1 MGLAWWMPDTET
13 SRGFFKFLPRN
24 YLENQ
29 EHLRETE
36 IVQLEDMLLKDQSTG
51 GLANASELIRLREL
65 QKDHI
70 LNDMILC
77 INQSLNG
84 NRQLRSPSTAEL
96 IQEDVVDIVERLFI
110 VRKKLMESLEG

>member
-29 EHLRETE
+29 QHLSETE
-36 IVQLEDMLLKDQSTG
+36 IVQLEEMLLKDHSTG

-65 QKDHI
+65 QKDLI

-84 NRQLRSPSTAEL
+84 NRQLRCPSTPDL
-96 IQEDVVDIVERLFI
+96 IQEDVADIVERLFT
-110 VRKKLMESLEG
+110 VRKKLMERLEG

>member
-24 YLENQ
+24 YLDNQ
-29 EHLRETE
+29 QHLSESE
-36 IVQLEDMLLKDQSTG
+36 ILQLEEMLLKDQSTG

-84 NRQLRSPSTAEL
+84 NRQLRCPSTHDL
-96 IQEDVVDIVERLFI
+96 IQEDVVDIVERLFV
-110 VRKKLMESLEG
+110 VRKKLLERLEG